1 MDQIKIGMYIKNLR
15 KEREL
20 TQKQLADKLN
30 VTFQAVSKWE
40 LGETLPDTAIILDLC
55 EILGT
60 NANLLLNGGT
70 YVLNNRKLM
79 VIKDVENGFNAI
91 ENVKKYFG
99 QDSLFYAGM
108 IEGINNKMNLDL
120 EEALNN
126 PKYKKVLILEV
137 LLQGINSGKYYVDLE
152 EAKTYFENE
161 KHVNFLIQAM
171 DKIK

>member
-15 KEREL
+15 KEKNL
-20 TQKQLADKLN
+20 TQKQLAEKLN

-40 LGETLPDTAIILDLC
+40 VGETLPDTSIIIELC

-70 YVLNNRKLM
+70 YLLNNRKLM
-79 VIKDVENGFNAI
+79 SISDVENGFKAI
-91 ENVKKYFG
+91 LDVKKYFG
-99 QDSLFYAGM
+99 KDSLFYVGM
-108 IEGINNKMNLDL
+108 VEGINNKMNLDL
-120 EEALNN
+120 EEALDNH
-126 PKYKKVLILEV
+126 KYKKVLILEV
-137 LLQGINSGKYYVDLE
+137 LLQGINSGKYYVDID
-152 EAKTYFENE
+152 EAKSYFENE